1 MLYVVKLGRKT
12 TRDQTNNL
20 AVGLVDTYCGQ
31 YVELPFDTSEQQ
43 LRVLISLHI
52 AILIVLLEVVP
63 LGIITRLVPVYN
75 GLLWASTE
83 PVA

>member
-1 MLYVVKLGRKT
+1 M
-12 TRDQTNNL
+12 RDQTNNL
-20 AVGLVDTYCGQ
+20 AVGLEDNQRGQ

-75 GLLWASTE
+75 LSLIHI
-83 PVA
+83 